1 MIRTNAALLFAVSLS
16 LLPASLRAA
25 RAAETVLVEAESFAQ
40 LGGWVVDQQF
50 MDQMG
55 SPMLLA
61 HGMGVPV
68 EDATTTVDVPAAGA
82 YRVLVRTRDWVA
94 PWNVPGA
101 PGKFQLVVNGEPL
114 ETVFGTE
121 GAEWHWQDGG
131 TVRLAA
137 GPAELALHDLT
148 GFDGRCDAV
157 LLTTHPGFRPPNEG
171 ESLAAQRR
179 KLLGLPE
186 EPENAGQFD
195 LVVVGGGVAGACTAV
210 SAARLGCKVAL
221 LQNRPV
227 LGGNNSSEVRV
238 HLGGKINQEPYPAL
252 GNLVREIGPR
262 HDAGNAARAKH
273 YEDERKLKVVE
284 AEENLDLFLNMHA
297 FRVEMDANRIV
308 AVIGK
313 HIRLNRE
320 YRFPAKVFADCT
332 GDGNLGFLA
341 GADFRMGRE
350 SRDETGEPL
359 APEQAD
365 AMTMGT
371 SVQWYTAE
379 ADQPVSFPECPW
391 ALQFDEQSYQRATR
405 GDWNWET
412 GMNRD
417 QIAEFEL
424 IRDHGLRAVYGN
436 WSYLKN
442 HSPEKDEIA
451 NLKLAWVAY
460 VGGKRESR
468 RLLGDVILKQQD
480 VVDRRPWPDAS
491 VTTTWSIDLHYPDPK
506 NTEHFPG
513 EEFRSIA
520 EFLHIKPYAIPYRCL
535 YSRNVSNLLMAGR
548 NISVTHV
555 ALGTVRVMRTCG
567 MMGEVA
573 GMAAS
578 LCAEY
583 ETTPR
588 GVYQNYLDE
597 LKGLMEKG
605 VGAPPPPPV
614 TERPPA
620 WIDSAGPNLA
630 RSAQVSV
637 SGNYDEKQYPVANVN
652 DGRFDVADNGLRW
665 VSDKRLPGWVEL
677 AWDAPQTV
685 SAVRIVTGQAGD
697 GEPKTPIREFVL
709 QYHDGAQWQDVPGT
723 KTIDNWEFDWNA
735 RFSPVTARRF
745 RLLVTAA
752 PGDLVRIWEF
762 ELYRLPEAK

>member
-1 MIRTNAALLFAVSLS
+1 MKTTIGVLAAVFAIVLAAA
-16 LLPASLRAA
+16 ASSVAG
-25 RAAETVLVEAESFAQ
+25 EMVLVEAEGFADY
-40 LGGWVVDQQF
+40 GGWVVDQQF
-50 MDQMG
+50 VDQMG

-61 HGMGVPV
+61 HGMGEPV
-68 EDATTTVDVPAAGA
+68 DDATTTVEFPAPGT

-94 PWNVPGA
+94 PWNAPGA
-101 PGKFQLVVNGEPL
+101 PGKFRLVVDGKPL
-114 ETVFGTE
+114 DAPFGTQ

-131 TVRLAA
+131 TVEIENQRVK
-137 GPAELALHDLT
+137 LALDDLT
-148 GFDGRCDAV
+148 GFDGRCDAI
-157 LLTTHPGFRPPNEG
+157 LFTADPSFTPPNEG
-171 ESLAAQRR
+171 AAMAAFRR

-186 EPENAGQFD
+186 APEDVGPFD
-195 LVVVGGGVAGACTAV
+195 LVVVGGGVAGTCTAV

-221 LQNRPV
+221 VHNRPV

-252 GNLVREIGPR
+252 GNLVREVGPR
-262 HDAGNAARAKH
+262 YDRGNAAPAKF
-273 YEDERKLKVVE
+273 YEDEKKLEVVR
-284 AEENLDLFLNMHA
+284 AEENLRLFLGTHA
-297 FRVEMDANRIV
+297 FAVEMDADRIT
-308 AVIGK
+308 AAIAK
-313 HIRLNRE
+313 DIRTNRE
-320 YRFPAKVFADCT
+320 YRFAAPLFADCT

-350 SRDETGEPL
+350 SRAETGESL
-359 APEQAD
+359 APEEAD

-379 ADQPVSFPECPW
+379 TDGPAPFPECPW
-391 ALQFDEQSYQRATR
+391 ALQFDEASYQRAKR

-412 GMNRD
+412 GMNRH
-417 QIAEFEL
+417 QIDEFERV
-424 IRDHGLRAVYGN
+424 RDHGLRAVFGN
-436 WSYLKN
+436 WAYLKN

-451 NLKLAWVAY
+451 NLKLAWVAF

-468 RLLGDVILKQQD
+468 RLLGDVILRQQD
-480 VVDRRPWPDAS
+480 IEGRREWPDAS

-520 EFLHIKPYAIPYRCL
+520 KFLHIKPYAIPYRCL

-573 GMAAS
+573 GMAAAV
-578 LCAEY
+578 CKRY

-597 LKGLMEKG
+597 LKGLMQKG

-620 WIDSAGPNLA
+620 WIDQAGPNLA
-630 RSAQVSV
+630 RAARVTV
-637 SGNYDEKQYPVANVN
+637 SGNYGEQYPVTNVN
-652 DGRFDVADNGLRW
+652 DGRFDVADNGTRW
-665 VSDKRLPGWVEL
+665 VSDKRLPAWVEL
-677 AWDAPQTV
+677 VWDEPQTFN
-685 SAVRIVTGQAGD
+685 AARIVTGQTGQF
-697 GEPKTPIREFVL
+697 EPRTPIVSSGKNCLESF
-709 QYHDGAQWQDVPGT
+709 
-723 KTIDNWEFDWNA
+723 
-735 RFSPVTARRF
+735 
-745 RLLVTAA
+745 
-752 PGDLVRIWEF
+752 
-762 ELYRLPEAK
+762 